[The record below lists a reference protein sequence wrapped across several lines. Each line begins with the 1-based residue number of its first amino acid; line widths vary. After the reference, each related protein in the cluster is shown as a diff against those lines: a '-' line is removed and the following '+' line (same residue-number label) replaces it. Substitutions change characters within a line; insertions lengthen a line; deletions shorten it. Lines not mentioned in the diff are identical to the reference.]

1 MIVEVC
7 ANSLASAIT
16 AEKAGADRIELCT
29 ALGVG
34 GLTPS
39 FGLLEAVKKQVS
51 IPVHVL
57 IRPRIGD
64 FTYSESEFEIML
76 SDITLCKKMG
86 FEGVVAGVLH
96 KDLTVDVPRTKALV
110 DAASGMNFT
119 FHRAFD
125 WVPNPQAAIKEL
137 ENCGVNILLSSGGE
151 KKAELGIAQL
161 ERLQFTT
168 HSITVM
174 PGSGIG
180 TNNAHLFKEIGFKAL
195 HLSGVVP
202 EKTLEKVPE
211 IPMYS
216 LSYLQD
222 DYVYETSFDIIHR
235 VCDNLRKN

>member
-39 FGLLEAVKKQVS
+39 YGLLKAIKDQVS

-57 IRPRIGD
+57 IRPRVGD
-64 FTYSESEFEIML
+64 FTYSDAEFACML
-76 SDITLCKKMG
+76 EDIALCKQMG
-86 FEGVVAGVLH
+86 FEGIVSGILH
-96 KDLTVDVPRTKALV
+96 KDLTVDVLRTTALV
-110 DAASGMNFT
+110 EAAKGMNFT

-125 WVPNPQAAIKEL
+125 WTPEPEEALKDIEK
-137 ENCGVNILLSSGGE
+137 CGANILLSSGQE
-151 KKAELGIAQL
+151 TKAEKGISLL
-161 ERLQFTT
+161 ERLQF
-168 HSITVM
+168 SSKNITVM

-180 TNNAHLFKEIGFKAL
+180 VENAEKFKEVGFKAI

-202 EKTLEKVPE
+202 EKSMDNIPD
-211 IPMYS
+211 IPMS
-216 LSYLQD
+216 SMAYLRD
-222 DYVYETSFDIIHR
+222 DYIYETSYKIIEK
-235 VCDNLRKN
+235 VCDTLRKN